1 MDSSTYIFYN
11 VSTEVKKMEY
21 FILVLIGLW
30 TFILAGIMFI
40 GGYFMFR
47 KFLKSLPKQ
56 DGMSELDW
64 QKFYIDEALPLWN
77 DDAKHTLNELVT
89 PVPEL
94 FRDVAKEK
102 IAGRISKIALDKN
115 VETITLPEIIKGYIV
130 ATPKQDHKFL
140 RKKLT
145 EMNIDYSEYEALFEV
160 SKGYKE
166 EDSIFEQTAYVKRR
180 S

>member
-1 MDSSTYIFYN
+1 MDSRTVIFYN
-11 VSTEVKKMEY
+11 EYNEVTRMED
-21 FILVLIGLW
+21 FALVLIGLW
-30 TFILAGIMFI
+30 TFVLAGLMFI
-40 GGYFMFR
+40 GGFFMFR
-47 KFLKSLPKQ
+47 KFLKSMPKQ

-77 DDAKHTLNELVT
+77 DDAKKMLNELVS

-102 IAGRISKIALDKN
+102 IAGRISKIALDEQ
-115 VETITLPEIIKGYIV
+115 VDTIELEQIIKGYIV

-145 EMNIDYSEYEALFEV
+145 EMDIDYSEYEPLFNI

-166 EDSIFEQTAYVKRR
+166 QASIFEESEQVKRR
-180 S
+180 A

>member
-1 MDSSTYIFYN
+1 M
-11 VSTEVKKMEY
+11 MED
-21 FILVLIGLW
+21 FTLILIGLW
-30 TFILAGIMFI
+30 TFIMAGLVFI

-47 KFLKSLPKQ
+47 KFLKSIPKA

-77 DDAKHTLNELVT
+77 DDAKAMLNELVS

-102 IAGRISKIALDKN
+102 IAGRISKIAHDEQ
-115 VETITLPEIIKGYIV
+115 VETIELEQIIKGYIV

-140 RKKLT
+140 KKKLT
-145 EMNIDYSEYEALFEV
+145 ELEIDYTEYEPLFNI
-160 SKGYKE
+160 STGYKE
-166 EDSIFEQTAYVKRR
+166 ESSIFEQSEQVKRNT
-180 S
+180 

>member
-1 MDSSTYIFYN
+1 
-11 VSTEVKKMEY
+11 MED
-21 FILVLIGLW
+21 FALVLIGLW
-30 TFILAGIMFI
+30 TFVLAGLMFI
-40 GGYFMFR
+40 GGFFMFR
-47 KFLKSLPKQ
+47 KFLKSMPKQ

-77 DDAKHTLNELVT
+77 DDAKKMLNELVS

-102 IAGRISKIALDKN
+102 IAGRISKIALDEQ
-115 VETITLPEIIKGYIV
+115 VDTIELEQIIKGYIV

-145 EMNIDYSEYEALFEV
+145 EMDIDYSEYEPLFNI

-166 EDSIFEQTAYVKRR
+166 QASIFEESEQVKRR
-180 S
+180 A